1 MNTLYTNFKNTSTL
15 LLQSNKHLIA
25 FNLKT
30 TSERKM
36 LELTK
41 SAGKEFLIFST
52 ALDVIMHRN
61 NFKIIKCISSTID
74 PTRTYQTTAVDTKVG
89 GNKVKTTSDLYASS
103 IWCEREMYDLFGIK
117 FMEASDL
124 RRLLTNYGYR
134 GYPLK
139 KISSVYGS
147 RDHVTFNVTSK
158 TCHTEAL
165 SKSSVQSKSYST
177 NKELNSRVVHI
188 VL

>member
-1 MNTLYTNFKNTSTL
+1 MNTLYTNLKNTSTL
-15 LLQSNKHLIA
+15 LLQSNKHLISY
-25 FNLKT
+25 NLKT

-89 GNKVKTTSDLYASS
+89 DKVKTTSDLYASS

-165 SKSSVQSKSYST
+165 SKSSVQSKASYLAPT
-177 NKELNSRVVHI
+177 Q
-188 VL
+188 